1 MKLFLFSLLAICVS
15 SLAVEPSVYGAG
27 DLNSANPYGLTSSE
41 ERILQNKE
49 KVTTLDKS
57 VGNVKIELSRIREN
71 YEGLR
76 SVTESIGSKIAK
88 IDGKTGQLDEKTSAN
103 RDSFIV
109 LSQDFADLKTY
120 VAQSR
125 ELQDKNQE
133 NIKTV
138 LSELGSLIDS
148 INTNYI
154 SKDKFAQL
162 ASSVAKLEEQI
173 GQSSI
178 DQQKDTLGTKSGSAL
193 LEEATALFDKK
204 SYNEAKARFDILVEK
219 NYKPARSNFY
229 LGEIAYATK
238 SYKTAILHYKKSI
251 SLYDKADYMPQL
263 LYHTGVSFTKLKDS
277 AQARNFF
284 DALKTGY
291 PDSPEA
297 KSIK

>member
-1 MKLFLFSLLAICVS
+1 MKSFLFFLLAMCIS
-15 SLAVEPSVYGAG
+15 SLAAEPSVYGAG

-41 ERILQNKE
+41 ERILKNRQE
-49 KVTTLDKS
+49 VSTLDKS
-57 VGNVKIELSRIREN
+57 VGTLKIKLARVQEN

-76 SVTESIGSKIAK
+76 SVTESIGAKIAK
-88 IDGKTGQLDEKTSAN
+88 IDKRMGQLDEKTSAN
-103 RDSFIV
+103 RESFIV

-120 VAQSR
+120 VGQSR

-138 LSELGSLIDS
+138 LSELSSLIDS
-148 INTNYI
+148 INTNYV
-154 SKDKFAQL
+154 SKKRFAQL
-162 ASSVAKLEEQI
+162 ASRVSKLEDN
-173 GQSSI
+173 I
-178 DQQKDTLGTKSGSAL
+178 DQKNIIKQKDSLATKSGAVL
-193 LEEATALFDKK
+193 LKEGVDLFNKK
-204 SYNEAKARFDILVEK
+204 AFDASKARFEVLVQK

-229 LGEIAYATK
+229 LGEIAYAAK

-284 DALKTGY
+284 DALRAGY